1 MSSLF
6 PVYPQ
11 IACAWVTAV
20 AGGVTAEN
28 LQVASAT
35 NPTGI
40 DRQTPSL
47 SWELRATLP
56 EAHDLGQS
64 SYRILVAS
72 SAEELAEDRGSLWDS
87 GRVQSSQRLYVTHC
101 GRPLTSH
108 QSYYWKVR
116 VWDQVGKASGWSAPA
131 KWTTAILHPDEW
143 KARWIAAEPDGPLPT
158 QPSENRGN
166 WTESVQPLPIL
177 PQRVPRDRTREE
189 RNRFGLRPWTVR
201 TSLKRG

>member
-11 IACAWVTAV
+11 IACALVFFLASFAFPPHFLRPDSQGVTAV

-72 SAEELAEDRGSLWDS
+72 SAEEVAEDRGSLWDS
-87 GRVQSSQRLYVTHC
+87 GRVQSSQRLYVTYC

-131 KWTTAILHPDEW
+131 KWTTAIRHPDEW
-143 KARWIAAEPDGPLPT
+143 
-158 QPSENRGN
+158 S
-166 WTESVQPLPIL
+166 
-177 PQRVPRDRTREE
+177 
-189 RNRFGLRPWTVR
+189 
-201 TSLKRG
+201 

>member
-11 IACAWVTAV
+11 IACALVLFLASFAFPPHFLRPDSQRVTAV

-116 VWDQVGKASGWSAPA
+116 VWDQVGKASGWSAG
-131 KWTTAILHPDEW
+131 KVD
-143 KARWIAAEPDGPLPT
+143 DGNPT
-158 QPSENRGN
+158 SG
-166 WTESVQPLPIL
+166 
-177 PQRVPRDRTREE
+177 RVEGALDRRRTR
-189 RNRFGLRPWTVR
+189 RP
-201 TSLKRG
+201 TSDPAQRKPGELDGVGAAAAHSSAKSSKGPDP